1 MGNRKL
7 ILDTETTGLDYVE
20 DKIIEI
26 GIIELIDDIRTNNNF
41 HIYINPNQKI
51 SMDAQKIHG
60 LTNEFLDKEK
70 MFPDIA
76 DEFLKFI
83 GDDILIIHN
92 SQFDLNFIN
101 KELENCG
108 RKKIVNPIIDTINLA
123 RKKFPGQT
131 VNLDALCRKLNIV
144 NTRKE
149 YHGALL
155 DADLLC
161 KVYLKISAGKQ
172 EMLNLSNFNNR
183 KHVNLNSVDDI
194 RLTDR
199 KKLKHIDKEDLEYH
213 DSMVNSMK
221 DPIWKKI

>member
-7 ILDTETTGLDYVE
+7 ILDTETTGLDFVD

-26 GIIELIDDIRTNNNF
+26 GIIELIDDVRTNNNF

-51 SMDAQKIHG
+51 SIDAQKIHG
-60 LTNEFLDKEK
+60 LTNDFLDKK
-70 MFPDIA
+70 KSFSDIA
-76 DEFLKFI
+76 DKFLKFI
-83 GDDILIIHN
+83 DDDVLVIHN

-101 KELENCG
+101 KELEECG
-108 RKKIVNPIIDTINLA
+108 REKIVNPIIDTINLA
-123 RKKFPGQT
+123 RIKFPGQT

-144 NTRKE
+144 NTRKK

-172 EMLNLSNFNNR
+172 EKLNLSNFNKKKN
-183 KHVNLNSVDDI
+183 VNLNFVDQI
-194 RLTDR
+194 RLAER
-199 KKLKHIDKEDLEYH
+199 KKLKHIDEDALEQH
-213 DSMVNSMK
+213 KIMVETMK